1 MSGDS
6 QEDTLASRR
15 AAERKPFQW
24 QWDLGAVDV
33 DLKVIW
39 EMPTETMRTSGPR
52 LLAGCLLLL
61 ALACDADPGA
71 LPQPEITVETT
82 RFDPGRTTRLAK
94 SYKGPLFDVHIHL
107 DPPDARR
114 RDEKDILQLTL
125 KALRKNGVVRA
136 LTMPTPNEGRFDD
149 SEKGLE
155 RKRDLVA
162 RSEGQVNRLCLGHDL
177 NVRIHLANQGFARAD
192 LEGRLAALAKELDSG
207 ECLGIGEI
215 GPYHFEK
222 RPGQA
227 VLDYAMNHSAFLVAV
242 GLAAER
248 GLPVDLHAEPVQP
261 DGSSREDEV
270 FGGIALL
277 FQRFPD
283 LKLILAH
290 TGMTN
295 PTNALRLLERHPNL
309 MMHFKAVTRHDR
321 WRNLEPITDPDGN
334 IFEDWAALF
343 EAMPERFLVGSDAK
357 FGRQRYN
364 TRRYERDVNLL
375 RGVLGTLNAR
385 AARLIAHDNAA
396 VLYGGGALTE
406 SEGKGL

>member
-1 MSGDS
+1 
-6 QEDTLASRR
+6 
-15 AAERKPFQW
+15 
-24 QWDLGAVDV
+24 
-33 DLKVIW
+33 
-39 EMPTETMRTSGPR
+39 
-52 LLAGCLLLL
+52 
-61 ALACDADPGA
+61 
-71 LPQPEITVETT
+71 
-82 RFDPGRTTRLAK
+82 
-94 SYKGPLFDVHIHL
+94 
-107 DPPDARR
+107 
-114 RDEKDILQLTL
+114 
-125 KALRKNGVVRA
+125 
-136 LTMPTPNEGRFDD
+136 PNEGRSDD

-155 RKRDLVA
+155 QKRELAA
-162 RSEGQVNRLCLGHDL
+162 RSAGRVNRLCLGHDL

-227 VLDYAMNHSAFLVAV
+227 VLDYAMNNSAFLAAV

-295 PTNALRLLERHPNL
+295 ATNALRLLERHPN
-309 MMHFKAVTRHDR
+309 
-321 WRNLEPITDPDGN
+321 
-334 IFEDWAALF
+334 
-343 EAMPERFLVGSDAK
+343 
-357 FGRQRYN
+357 
-364 TRRYERDVNLL
+364 
-375 RGVLGTLNAR
+375 
-385 AARLIAHDNAA
+385 
-396 VLYGGGALTE
+396 
-406 SEGKGL
+406 